1 MSETKTEAY
10 ETVKVT
16 IEVPKGIMQFLKD
29 IVPST
34 EYEDVQKYLEEAV
47 RSRVEGDIE
56 NDIFN
61 PILKKVT
68 ERYKLEGV
76 FSS

>member
-1 MSETKTEAY
+1 MSANETETY

-16 IEVPKGIMQFLKD
+16 IEVPKGVMQFLND
-29 IVPST
+29 IIPST

-68 ERYKLEGV
+68 KRYKLEGV

>member
-29 IVPST
+29 IIPST

-47 RSRVEGDIE
+47 RSRVGSDIE

-61 PILKKVT
+61 PKLKKVT
-68 ERYKLEGV
+68 ERYGLEGV

>member
-1 MSETKTEAY
+1 MSANETETY

-16 IEVPKGIMQFLKD
+16 IEVPKGVMQFLND
-29 IVPST
+29 IIPST

>member
-1 MSETKTEAY
+1 MSANETEAY
-10 ETVKVT
+10 ETVKIT
-16 IEVPKGIMQFLKD
+16 LEVPKGVMQFLND
-29 IVPST
+29 IIPST

-76 FSS
+76 FRS

>member
-1 MSETKTEAY
+1 MSEET

-29 IVPST
+29 ITPAT
-34 EYEDVQKYLEEAV
+34 EYENVQKYLEEAV

-56 NDIFN
+56 NDMFN
-61 PILKKVT
+61 PDLKSVMK
-68 ERYKLEGV
+68 RYKLEGV
-76 FSS
+76 FGS